1 MEKQAGA
8 RCETASGFQSCFSGE
23 PEKMFKIKQF
33 HQLIFKYKKYFMNK
47 KDSNEIVGKNKT
59 IRFTKNEA
67 ELVKQKSNN
76 AGMSF
81 SAYCREM
88 AVNGYVQAVRNA
100 YDMNEIRTF
109 KNLLLE
115 YKTNFS
121 RISNLIKERNPLL
134 NEEITKLK
142 NSIQKIIDNIN
153 L

>member
-1 MEKQAGA
+1 MNRKNPE
-8 RCETASGFQSCFSGE
+8 ETVSE
-23 PEKMFKIKQF
+23 
-33 HQLIFKYKKYFMNK
+33 
-47 KDSNEIVGKNKT
+47 NKT

-67 ELVKQKSNN
+67 SIVKQKSKE

-88 AVNGYVQAVRNA
+88 AVNGYVQAVRA
-100 YDMNEIRTF
+100 PYDINEIRLF

-121 RISNLIKERNPLL
+121 RLSNLIKEHNPKLD
-134 NEEITKLK
+134 EEITALK
-142 NSIQKIIDNIN
+142 NDIQNIINKII